1 MADGIITEDALD
13 TDSHIDRM
21 LLRKTTDAADPN
33 ATPKQEE
40 APEVETETPKPAAV
54 VTTTPEPEKVETPAV
69 VVAADDADPLD
80 SVKLGAHARPATTEA
95 FTKVK
100 ELARQEIRK
109 LKEELENVRKAPPAA
124 GPDEATQKEL
134 EELRNFRESLA
145 LEADPTFVERFDKR
159 VATIDD
165 KIYAKLKEAGASEA
179 DITKIKE
186 LGGVE
191 KLDLDK
197 LAPDPR
203 LRRFIETK
211 LVEKDELQ
219 EQRKDAIA
227 KGSETRKQFLEERRK
242 TAEAEGKQQLQ
253 ERTSEFKRLSST
265 LDPFKPIPVPKD
277 ATPEERK
284 NIEEANIFVTNKLKE
299 VEQLVTGD
307 LSAKRQA
314 ELAAGYALAHVFL
327 MERDGLSKK
336 TESLTKQLAEAQE
349 KIKTFQAAGRT
360 LRVDP
365 RPASS
370 ATTPKT
376 DLRSADDAMNDFF
389 KGRKD

>member
-1 MADGIITEDALD
+1 MAEKITEDALD

-21 LLRKTTDAADPN
+21 LLGKTTDAVDPN
-33 ATPKQEE
+33 AAPKPEE
-40 APEVETETPKPAAV
+40 TEVETEETSKPATVA
-54 VTTTPEPEKVETPAV
+54 TATPEPEKVETPAV
-69 VVAADDADPLD
+69 VVAPAEESDPLD

-109 LKEELENVRKAPPAA
+109 LREELETVRKAPPTT

-165 KIYAKLKEAGASEA
+165 KIYAKLKEAGASDA

-219 EQRKDAIA
+219 EQRKEALA

-284 NIEEANIFVTNKLKE
+284 NIEEANTFVTNKLKE

-370 ATTPKT
+370 ATGPKT

-389 KGRKD
+389 KNRKD